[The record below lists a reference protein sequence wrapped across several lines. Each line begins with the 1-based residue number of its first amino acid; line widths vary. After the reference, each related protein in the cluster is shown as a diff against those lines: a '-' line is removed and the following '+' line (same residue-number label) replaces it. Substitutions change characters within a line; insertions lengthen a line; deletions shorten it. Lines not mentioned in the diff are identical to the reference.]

1 MANNFQLQFITRKI
15 EARLRFRCHICTNSV
30 YFANDAEQLRGHYV
44 HHEISIM
51 RQPGDYDVREHLPA
65 DISPIVRCRPCYG
78 CPFCYAC
85 FSVEHFT
92 NNELIQQHLADHIN
106 AAPLTAEQ
114 WQQQEATVLAQRRER
129 VEREF
134 EHQQQHERRRHQL
147 IADQN
152 RRNQE
157 AQLDQETFHDPSQ
170 EVRRIWLTR
179 ARNPRFRRELGRR
192 GGGRGRLGFG
202 P

>member
-1 MANNFQLQFITRKI
+1 
-15 EARLRFRCHICTNSV
+15 
-30 YFANDAEQLRGHYV
+30 
-44 HHEISIM
+44 M
-51 RQPGDYDVREHLPA
+51 RQPGDYDVREYLPA
-65 DISPIVRCRPCYG
+65 NISLIVRCRPCYG
-78 CPFCYAC
+78 RPFCYAC
-85 FSVEHFT
+85 FSVVHFA
-92 NNELIQQHLADHIN
+92 NNQLIQQHLADHIN

-114 WQQQEATVLAQRRER
+114 WQQQEAAVLAERRER

-134 EHQQQHERRRHQL
+134 EHQQQHRRRRHQL

-152 RRNQE
+152 CRKQE
-157 AQLDQETFHDPSQ
+157 AQLDQETFFHDPSQ

-179 ARNPRFRRELGRR
+179 AKSRRYRGDVERR